1 MDNLEE
7 IDIFLDTYNLP
18 RLNQEEL
25 ELNKVL
31 ELQGIRIIIES
42 VFIKCS
48 KSKNLGP
55 YHFKGEF
62 YQTNRKV
69 NTYPSQTI
77 PKTEE
82 EGTLKNS
89 LYEVTITLVS
99 KSMIQ
104 QEKKKATNPI
114 YLVNSDAKVLKK
126 TRANQIQ

>member
-89 LYEVTITLVS
+89 LYEVTITLIAKPDKDTTKKENYQPISLIDTVA
-99 KSMIQ
+99 KSST
-104 QEKKKATNPI
+104 K
-114 YLVNSDAKVLKK
+114 Y
-126 TRANQIQ
+126 